1 MMNLLKHFASVLAV
15 VTIVWNSTA
24 WSQTGGR
31 QILNQMVSAL
41 GGDAFTN
48 VREIHTTGRFFSFS
62 KGQLTGG
69 DLFAD
74 YIKFPDMER
83 TEFGREKNK
92 SITINKGGEGWVFE
106 PRDKEWG
113 PQPASQAEEF
123 VVGFK
128 TSFDYVMRFVLNHP
142 QTTIQNIGSE
152 IIDFKRADIVELRDS
167 QKNRIQISIDRQT
180 RLPLKMQVRRA
191 DEAELREEIYANWHE
206 FQGVMTPLLVIRSTG
221 GVKMME
227 IRLEAAAYNTGLSD
241 SLFAPAATAS
251 K

>member
-1 MMNLLKHFASVLAV
+1 MMNQLKRCALGLAA
-15 VTIVWNSTA
+15 VTMA
-24 WSQTGGR
+24 WSATAFSQAGGR
-31 QILNQMVSAL
+31 QIINQAVAIL
-41 GGDAFTN
+41 GGGAFTD
-48 VREIHTTGRFFSFS
+48 VKEIHTTGRFFSFN
-62 KGQLTGG
+62 KGQLSGS

-113 PQPASQAEEF
+113 PQPAKQAEDF
-123 VVGFK
+123 AVGFK
-128 TSFDYVMRFVLNHP
+128 TSFDYVLRFVLNHP

-152 IIDFKRADIVELRDS
+152 VIDFKRADIVELRDA
-167 QKNRIQISIDRQT
+167 QKNRIRLSLDRQT
-180 RLPLKMQVRRA
+180 HLPLKMQVRRA
-191 DEAELREEIYANWHE
+191 DDAALREEIYANWHE

-227 IRLEAAAYNTGLSD
+227 IRLETASYNTGLSD
-241 SLFAPAATAS
+241 SLFAPAVTAS